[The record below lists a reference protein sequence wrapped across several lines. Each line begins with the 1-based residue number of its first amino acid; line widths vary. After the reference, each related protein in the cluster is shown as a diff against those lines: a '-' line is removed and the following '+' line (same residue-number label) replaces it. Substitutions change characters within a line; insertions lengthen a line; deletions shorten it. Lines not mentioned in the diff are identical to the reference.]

1 MKWMFLRDAASVSI
15 NFPTL
20 LTLARILL
28 IPVLVVAFYLPQS
41 WSNALAVC
49 IFIAAGLTDW
59 ADGWIAR
66 RYRLTSPFGAFLDPV
81 ADKLIVAVAL
91 FLIVQRNPE
100 IVLAISAAVIMGREI
115 TISALRE
122 WMAELGQRARV
133 KVSGIGKFKT
143 IFQMVAIGFLLY
155 GEPLLGLPVL
165 MIGRVLLVIAAVLTL
180 WSMIIYLRSAWP
192 AIRAGNA

>member
-1 MKWMFLRDAASVSI
+1 LPANAYLFLLSI
-15 NFPTL
+15 TFPTV
-20 LTLARILL
+20 LTLIRIVM
-28 IPVLVVAFYLPQS
+28 IPVLVVAFYLPFP
-41 WSNALAVC
+41 WANELAVG

-66 RYRLTSPFGAFLDPV
+66 RYGLTSPFGAFLDPV

-91 FLIVQRNPE
+91 ILIVQSHPE
-100 IVLAISAAVIMGREI
+100 ILLAVAAAVIMGREI

-133 KVSGIGKFKT
+133 QVSRVGKSKT

-155 GEPLLGLPVL
+155 GAPLFGIPVL
-165 MIGRVLLVIAAVLTL
+165 LIGKILLVIAAILTI
-180 WSMIIYLRSAWP
+180 WSMVIYLRSAWP
-192 AIRAGNA
+192 AISSESL

>member
-1 MKWMFLRDAASVSI
+1 MTI
-15 NFPTL
+15 TFPTI
-20 LTLARILL
+20 LTLIRIVL
-28 IPVLVVAFYLPQS
+28 IPVLVLAFYLPYG
-41 WSNALAVC
+41 WSNEAAVG

-66 RYRLTSPFGAFLDPV
+66 RYGLTSPFGAFLDPV

-91 FLIVQRNPE
+91 ILIVQRHPD
-100 IVLAISAAVIMGREI
+100 ILLAVSAAVILGREI

-133 KVSGIGKFKT
+133 KVSRVGKSKT

-155 GEPLLGLPVL
+155 GAPLWGLPIL
-165 MIGRVLLVIAAVLTL
+165 RIGKILLVVAAVLTI

-192 AIRAGNA
+192 AIRLESS